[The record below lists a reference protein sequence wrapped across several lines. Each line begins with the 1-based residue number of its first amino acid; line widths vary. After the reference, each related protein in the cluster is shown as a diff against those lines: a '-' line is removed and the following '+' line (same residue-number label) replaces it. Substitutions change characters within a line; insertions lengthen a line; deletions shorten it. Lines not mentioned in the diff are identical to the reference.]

1 MFLNYYSSMIILI
14 PAIIFAM
21 FAQGAVKRNYEKYSK
36 VRNKRNI
43 SGAEAARR
51 VLNQNGLT
59 EIQINKIAGNLT
71 DNYNP
76 RNRTLNLSTKVYD
89 DKTISSVSIAC
100 HEVGHAIQHANNY
113 IPLMI
118 RNGIVPVVNLA
129 SKASWPLIFVG
140 IILSTRNEI
149 GGLLFNIGVI
159 TFIVVILFHLITL
172 PVELNASNRATNQM
186 KELYLID
193 EEEIGG
199 SKKVLRAAA
208 MTYVAALAVAA
219 ANLIR
224 ILAIRGNR

>member
-1 MFLNYYSSMIILI
+1 
-14 PAIIFAM
+14 
-21 FAQGAVKRNYEKYSK
+21 
-36 VRNKRNI
+36 
-43 SGAEAARR
+43 
-51 VLNQNGLT
+51 
-59 EIQINKIAGNLT
+59 
-71 DNYNP
+71 
-76 RNRTLNLSTKVYD
+76 
-89 DKTISSVSIAC
+89 
-100 HEVGHAIQHANNY
+100 
-113 IPLMI
+113 MI

-172 PVELNASNRATNQM
+172 PVELNASNRAINQM